1 MNQRSRI
8 TGQTAH
14 TTRQTRHALA
24 MLATT
29 TPGRRRAI
37 HAAAKE
43 YLSQID
49 RRQLPMGYDVP
60 ITDDRHN
67 RGDAYR
73 MRRGDVFARMLG
85 ISCSASDPQL
95 PDTARAALAAISVPV
110 DQLSARA
117 EATGQPAAVAFLH
130 LLGAPLTANSDAE
143 EALRRVQG
151 RPAPTT
157 NPRLTA
163 TAVA

>member
-29 TPGRRRAI
+29 TPGRRRVI
-37 HAAAKE
+37 QAAAEE

-49 RRQLPMGYDVP
+49 RRRLPMGYDVP
-60 ITDDRHN
+60 ITLDHSN
-67 RGDAYR
+67 RADAYR

-85 ISCSASDPQL
+85 ISCQPSDADL
-95 PDTARAALAAISVPV
+95 PDTARAVLAAINTTVT
-110 DQLSARA
+110 QLSAHA
-117 EATGQPAAVAFLH
+117 EVTGQPAAVAFLH
-130 LLGAPLTANSDAE
+130 ILGAPLAANSDAE

-151 RPAPTT
+151 RPAPTAK
-157 NPRLTA
+157 PRAL
-163 TAVA
+163 AVAA